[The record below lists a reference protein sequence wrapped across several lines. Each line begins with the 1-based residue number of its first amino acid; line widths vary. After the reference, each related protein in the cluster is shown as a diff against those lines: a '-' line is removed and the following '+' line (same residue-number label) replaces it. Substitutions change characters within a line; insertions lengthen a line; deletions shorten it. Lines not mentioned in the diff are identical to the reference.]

1 MKILIN
7 RKVVEGPWGGG
18 NLFVSAFCDVMSKRG
33 HEVVHSLDHDLDAIF
48 LQDPRYSDLGI
59 SINEVIAYKKA
70 KPGVKVF
77 HRVNECDARKG
88 TNEMDDLLRACSS
101 YTDFTFFVS
110 HWMKNYH
117 LEKGWNCHSTD
128 VVYNGVN
135 QNHFYPCSD
144 KEKINNGK
152 INIVAHHWSNN
163 RMKGFDIYEAIDRF
177 VSVDDRYTFTYIGRD
192 LGTFKNTEVIKPL
205 SGRKLGSKLST
216 YDVYVSGTIAD
227 PGPNHILEAL
237 SCRLPTYVL
246 DSGGGSVEFAGI
258 DHSFSS
264 FKCFISKITKEIS
277 KNSFI
282 PGDWQNCIESY
293 ADIIEDLA

>member
-1 MKILIN
+1 MYVVVCANAADWNEIHNYIVNENEIDGIPN
-7 RKVVEGPWGGG
+7 RKIECT
-18 NLFVSAFCDVMSKRG
+18 NINKTCDRIGSYEISDEEAEQLKNHSK
-33 HEVVHSLDHDLDAIF
+33 I
-48 LQDPRYSDLGI
+48 I
-59 SINEVIAYKKA
+59 
-70 KPGVKVF
+70 
-77 HRVNECDARKG
+77 
-88 TNEMDDLLRACSS
+88 
-101 YTDFTFFVS
+101 
-110 HWMKNYH
+110 
-117 LEKGWNCHSTD
+117 
-128 VVYNGVN
+128 GVN
-135 QNHFYPCSD
+135 IDEEYYD
-144 KEKINNGK
+144 GTYKGK
-152 INIVAHHWSNN
+152 NI
-163 RMKGFDIYEAIDRF
+163 FP
-177 VSVDDRYTFTYIGRD
+177 VSQPKSKTSRYADDVKIGRD

-237 SCRLPTYVL
+237 SCRLPPYVL

-264 FKCFISKITKEIS
+264 FKGFISKITKEIS